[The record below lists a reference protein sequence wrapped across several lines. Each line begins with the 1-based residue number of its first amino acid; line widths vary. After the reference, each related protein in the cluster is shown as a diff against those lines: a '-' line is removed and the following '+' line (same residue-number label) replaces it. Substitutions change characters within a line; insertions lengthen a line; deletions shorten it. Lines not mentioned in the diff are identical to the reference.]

1 MMAMTPD
8 LATVVP
14 KRKAFDWSSRIEI
27 ANAFKL
33 DSRLSLSLPAIVA
46 GLAGA
51 AAIVY
56 IATRH
61 RHPATLPTAAEP
73 EAIET
78 TGVSLVK

>member
-1 MMAMTPD
+1 MTSD
-8 LATVVP
+8 LAAVAP
-14 KRKAFDWSSRIEI
+14 KRRALDWSSRIEI
-27 ANAFKL
+27 AHVFQL

-56 IATRH
+56 VSTRH
-61 RHPATLPTAAEP
+61 KHPATLPTAAEP

-78 TGVSLVK
+78 TGVSLVR